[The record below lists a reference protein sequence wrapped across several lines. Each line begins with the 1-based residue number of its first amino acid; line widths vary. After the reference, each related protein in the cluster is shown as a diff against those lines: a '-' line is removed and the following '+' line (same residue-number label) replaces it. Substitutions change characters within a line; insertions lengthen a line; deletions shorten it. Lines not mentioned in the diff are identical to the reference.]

1 MLSVSSIDAVL
12 KSYYLD
18 AICASLNTGVSP
30 LYSAIE
36 KSAAEI
42 TGKDAVVPT
51 MYGVCGGLGSTDETG
66 ELPDSGECLRTGF
79 TVPLKNIYGVI
90 DISDKALRA
99 SRDNASGI
107 VGLLN
112 TEIKAMVRSAQF
124 NLNRML
130 WMDGTGLLATVKTFT
145 NGAMPTA
152 TVDDTRFLAE
162 GMKVDFYRS
171 GAAVMT
177 GVRIADVNH
186 ETKTLTFPYGIMNT
200 NSLQTGDLIYIQKS
214 KGNEVNGIPYVFDTG
229 NTYFGVNKATNP
241 GIKPVEKSLGDE
253 LTVDA
258 MQEFFDTASLRA
270 GVQPDM
276 IVCSMKTRR
285 QYLKQLELNRRNIDY
300 LNLDGGFKT
309 LAFNGIPVVGE
320 RFAPDG
326 EMYFLNTP
334 TLKLVQLNDW
344 EWLEGENGSILNQ
357 LDRKAVYTA
366 TLVKYANFVAA
377 YPRGQA
383 RLKGI
388 EDPSSST
395 TASGGT
401 DSGSGTDDAT
411 G

>member
-1 MLSVSSIDAVL
+1 MLSVNTIDAVL

-42 TGKDAVVPT
+42 SGKDAIVPT
-51 MYGVCGGLGSTDETG
+51 LYGVCGGLGSTDETG
-66 ELPDSGECLRTGF
+66 DLPDSGECLRSSF
-79 TVPLKNIYGVI
+79 NVPLKNIYGVI

-112 TEIKAMVRSAQF
+112 TEIQAMVRSAQF

-130 WMDGTGLLATVKTFT
+130 WMDGSGLLATVKSFS
-145 NGAMPTA
+145 NSILPSIV
-152 TVDDTRFLAE
+152 VDDTRHIAE
-162 GMKVDFYRS
+162 GMRIDVYRS
-171 GAAVMT
+171 ASAVIT
-177 GVRIADVNH
+177 GLRVADVNH
-186 ETKTLTFPYGIMNT
+186 ETKTVFFPYGVMGNVT
-200 NSLQTGDLIYIQKS
+200 LQTGDVCYVQKS
-214 KGNEVNGIPYVFDTG
+214 KGNEVNGLPYLFGAGT
-229 NTYFGVNKATNP
+229 TYFGVNKATSP
-241 GIKPVEKSLGDE
+241 GINPVEKNLQDE

-258 MQEFFDTASLRA
+258 MQEFFDSASLRA
-270 GVQPDM
+270 GIQPDM

-309 LAFNGIPVVGE
+309 LSFNGIPVVGE

-326 EMYFLNTP
+326 EMYFLNTS

-377 YPRGQA
+377 YPRGQG

-388 EDPSSST
+388 LDETSQSAT
-395 TASGGT
+395 G
-401 DSGSGTDDAT
+401 GSGTDGT
-411 G
+411 

>member
-1 MLSVSSIDAVL
+1 MLSVNTIDAVL

-42 TGKDAVVPT
+42 SGKEAVVPS

-66 ELPDSGECLRTGF
+66 ELPASGECLRSGF
-79 TVPLKNIYGVI
+79 QVPLKNIYGVI

-130 WMDGTGLLATVKTFT
+130 WMDGTGLLATVSTFT

-152 TVDDTRFLAE
+152 TVDDTRFLSE
-162 GMKVDFYRS
+162 GMRVDVYRS
-171 GAAVMT
+171 NSAILNGI
-177 GVRIADVNH
+177 RIVDVNH
-186 ETKTLTFPYGIMNT
+186 ETKTLTFEFGVMLT
-200 NSLQTGDLIYIQKS
+200 QTLQSGDKLYVQKS
-214 KGNEVNGIPYVFDTG
+214 KDNEVNGIPYVFNSI
-229 NTYFGVNKATNP
+229 NTYFGVNTGTNP
-241 GIKPVEKSLGDE
+241 GIKPVERNLQDE

-258 MQEFFDTASLRA
+258 MQEFFDSASLRA
-270 GVQPDM
+270 GSQPDM

-309 LAFNGIPVVGE
+309 LSFNGIPVVGE

-344 EWLEGENGSILNQ
+344 EWLEGENGSILSQ

-377 YPRGQA
+377 YPRGQS

-388 EDPSSST
+388 LDAAP
-395 TASGGT
+395 ASGGT
-401 DSGSGTDDAT
+401 SSGTDEDETA
-411 G
+411 

>member
-1 MLSVSSIDAVL
+1 MLSVNTIDSVL

-42 TGKDAVVPT
+42 SGKEAVVPS

-66 ELPDSGECLRTGF
+66 ELPESGECLRSGF
-79 TVPLKNIYGVI
+79 HVPLKNIYGVI

-130 WMDGTGLLATVKTFT
+130 WMDGTGLLATISSFAT
-145 NGAMPTA
+145 GAMPSA
-152 TVDDTRFLAE
+152 TVNDTRFLSE
-162 GMKVDFYRS
+162 GMKVDVYRS
-171 GAAVMT
+171 NSAIVNGI
-177 GVRIADVNH
+177 RIVDVNH
-186 ETKTLTFPYGIMNT
+186 ETKTITFEFGVLLTQ
-200 NSLQTGDLIYIQKS
+200 SLQSADKLYVQKP
-214 KGNEVNGIPYVFDTG
+214 KHNEVNGIPYALNNP
-229 NTYFGVNKATNP
+229 NTYFGVNVATNP
-241 GIKPVEKSLGDE
+241 GIKPVERDLQDE

-258 MQEFFDTASLRA
+258 MQEFFDSASLRA
-270 GVQPDM
+270 GLQPDM

-309 LAFNGIPVVGE
+309 LSFNGIPVVGE

-366 TLVKYANFVAA
+366 TLVKYANLVAA
-377 YPRGQA
+377 YPRGQS

-388 EDPSSST
+388 LDA
-395 TASGGT
+395 ASGASADGE
-401 DSGSGTDDAT
+401 SGTP
-411 G
+411 

>member
-1 MLSVSSIDAVL
+1 MLSVNTIDSVL

-42 TGKDAVVPT
+42 SGKEAVVPS

-66 ELPDSGECLRTGF
+66 ELPESGECLRSGF
-79 TVPLKNIYGVI
+79 HVPLKNIYGVI

-130 WMDGTGLLATVKTFT
+130 WMDGTGLLATISSFAT
-145 NGAMPTA
+145 GAMPSA
-152 TVDDTRFLAE
+152 TVNDTRFLSE
-162 GMKVDFYRS
+162 GMKVDVYRS
-171 GAAVMT
+171 NSAIVNGI
-177 GVRIADVNH
+177 RIVDVNH
-186 ETKTLTFPYGIMNT
+186 ETKTITFEFGVLLTQ
-200 NSLQTGDLIYIQKS
+200 SLQSGDKLYVQKS
-214 KGNEVNGIPYVFDTG
+214 KDNEVNGIPYVFNNP
-229 NTYFGVNKATNP
+229 NTYFGVNVATNP
-241 GIKPVEKSLGDE
+241 GIKPVERDLQDE

-258 MQEFFDTASLRA
+258 MQEFFDSASLRA
-270 GVQPDM
+270 GQQPDM
-276 IVCSMKTRR
+276 VVCSMKTRR

-309 LAFNGIPVVGE
+309 LSFNGIPVVGE

-366 TLVKYANFVAA
+366 TLVKYANLVAA
-377 YPRGQA
+377 YPRGQS

-388 EDPSSST
+388 LDA
-395 TASGGT
+395 ASGASA
-401 DSGSGTDDAT
+401 DDESGTP
-411 G
+411 